1 MCVDRDCIRS
11 AGRRRGCLKRLSDFA
26 SDFVNYGS
34 ALLGIVAASAR
45 REALCLAAC
54 IGVRLHG
61 VLGVECSNHSVPT
74 IFFNDLA
81 AFERLCCF
89 CHSDFPSDL
98 GVFHHASLRFRIV
111 SAGARESVA
120 DTLFAAAIS

>member
-1 MCVDRDCIRS
+1 MLGLQD
-11 AGRRRGCLKRLSDFA
+11 AGGSLNRLSDFTR
-26 SDFVNYGS
+26 DFVSYGS

-54 IGVRLHG
+54 RGVRVHG

-81 AFERLCCF
+81 ELEPVRL
-89 CHSDFPSDL
+89 
-98 GVFHHASLRFRIV
+98 FH
-111 SAGARESVA
+111 
-120 DTLFAAAIS
+120 T

>member
-1 MCVDRDCIRS
+1 MGWGNRGFVRS
-11 AGRRRGCLKRLSDFA
+11 AGRREDSLKRLSDFT

-54 IGVRLHG
+54 RGVRLHG

-74 IFFNDLA
+74 ILFNDLA
-81 AFERLCCF
+81 AF
-89 CHSDFPSDL
+89 
-98 GVFHHASLRFRIV
+98 
-111 SAGARESVA
+111 
-120 DTLFAAAIS
+120 